1 MADDDN
7 DTISKLDSGA
17 LEPLGCGP
25 PIVGIGASAGGIQAL
40 RTFFKSLPERT
51 GAAFV
56 VIVHLAPEHHS
67 ELPHIL
73 AARTKIPVSQVNE
86 AVPIEADHVYV
97 TPPDRQLEITDNH
110 IAAVAFEHPRARR
123 APIDIFFRSLAE
135 QHGDG
140 FAVILSGAGSDGS
153 IGLKFVK
160 EADGI
165 ILVQDPDEA
174 EYGSM
179 PRNAIATG
187 LADFIMPVRDMGQ
200 KLAELV
206 ESKAHVAA
214 MLAQRNDQAYVKRI
228 LSLVRSRTGHDFS
241 QYKKSTVLRRMQRRA
256 QVTRQDNF
264 ADYFKFLRENVEE
277 VQALLGD
284 LLISVTTFFR
294 DPKAFE
300 ALATDVVPRLFAD
313 RKTGSPIR
321 VWVPGCATGEEAY
334 SIAMLLLE
342 ETARHQSHPELQ
354 VFASDLDVG
363 ALGVA
368 REGRYSTAIAA
379 DVSDRRLLRFFSKE
393 GDHYRVKHDLRESV
407 LFASHS
413 LLKDPPFGRLDLVSC
428 RNLLIYLDRALQQRA
443 CGIFHYALNSDG
455 FLFLGSSES
464 AETPAHL
471 FRVINRD
478 ARIYQ
483 STGRQAGSPFA
494 LPQLLVGGAEGRG
507 PLPQAM
513 RTPAAA
519 GAPGEGHYH
528 RQSLETAAP
537 PSVLVD
543 DLHRAINLSETA
555 GRYVQ
560 PPAGPLSNDI
570 SELVRPELRFDLRAA
585 LIRAF
590 ERRET
595 TLSLP
600 IMVRFNGE
608 GRLVYVQV
616 KPLGSD
622 ENTPPHHA
630 LVFFIEGGPIDE
642 HAASPESGRR
652 DVAGAAKETV
662 RQLREELALT
672 QNRLKSVRV
681 DSETT
686 TEELRAAN
694 EELQSI
700 NEEYR
705 STSEELETSKEEL
718 QSINEELQ
726 TVNAELKDKLES
738 VSRAHNDL
746 QNLMAATDV
755 GVLFLDSKFRIKR
768 FTPHIMDL
776 FNVTHADE
784 GRPVTDF
791 THQLEYDGLLDD
803 ATTVLRDLSFVER
816 EVASRARRWYLLR
829 LRPYRTLDNRID
841 GVVVTFIDVTERRAA
856 EEALRRSEGR
866 LRQMI
871 QLVELSREPVCVWEF
886 DNEIIEWNRGSE
898 ALFGYSR
905 DEALGRERLSLMSA
919 DAPGP
924 ALADIQREVLEKGSW
939 NGEVRY
945 TAKDGRPLTVEAR
958 IELFPLDGRRLV
970 LETNHDITERKSWE
984 RRQQLLLDEL
994 THRVKNT
1001 LTVVQSMARQTQRG
1015 ATSLEDFVERFD
1027 GRLAA
1032 LASAHKLLANS
1043 EWKGAELDALVRQQ
1057 LGPYAMERP
1066 ERIHLSGE
1074 PVLLPAHLA
1083 TPFGLVLHELATN
1096 AAKHGSLSLA
1106 TGGVELDWRFDT
1118 KAAGRTL
1125 TVTWRE
1131 RGGPPV
1137 KKPATTSFGCRL
1149 IQKGLPDATV
1159 QHDFRPDGVVCTIT
1173 LPLRGAEVGAS
1184 ALPDSAGS

>member
-1 MADDDN
+1 MADDDS
-7 DTISKLDSGA
+7 DTISKLDSGL
-17 LEPLGCGP
+17 LEPLGFGP

-51 GAAFV
+51 GVAFV

-73 AARTKIPVSQVNE
+73 AARTKMPVSQVNE

-97 TPPDRQLEITDNH
+97 TPPDRQLEITTDNH

-140 FAVILSGAGSDGS
+140 FAIILSGAGSDGS
-153 IGLKFVK
+153 AGLKFIR
-160 EADGI
+160 EAGGI
-165 ILVQDPDEA
+165 ILVQDPDDA

-187 LADFIMPVRDMGQ
+187 LADFIVPVRDMGQ

-214 MLAQRNDQAYVKRI
+214 MLAQRNDQACVKRI

-313 RKTGSPIR
+313 RKIDSPIR

-334 SIAMLLLE
+334 SIAILLLE
-342 ETARHQSHPELQ
+342 EAARHESRPELQ

-368 REGRYSTAIAA
+368 REGRYPTTIAA
-379 DVSDRRLLRFFSKE
+379 DVSDRRLLRFFSRE
-393 GDHYRVKHDLRESV
+393 GDHYRVKHELRETV

-413 LLKDPPFGRLDLVSC
+413 LLKDPPFSRLDLISC
-428 RNLLIYLDRALQQRA
+428 RNLLIYLDRELQHRA

-464 AETPAHL
+464 AETPAQL
-471 FRVINRD
+471 FRVINRET
-478 ARIYQ
+478 RIYQ
-483 STGRQAGSPFA
+483 SAGRQAGTPYA
-494 LPQLLVGGAEGRG
+494 LPQLLGGAQGRG
-507 PLPQAM
+507 PLPRAI
-513 RTPAAA
+513 RPPVAL
-519 GAPGEGHYH
+519 GAPGEGRYH
-528 RQSLETAAP
+528 RQSLETTAP

-555 GRYVQ
+555 GRFVQ
-560 PPAGPLSNDI
+560 PPAGPLSGDI
-570 SELVRPELRFDLRAA
+570 SDLVRPELRFDLRAA

-600 IMVRFNGE
+600 IMVRFDGE
-608 GRLVYVQV
+608 RHLVYVQV
-616 KPLGSD
+616 RPLSHD
-622 ENTPPHHA
+622 EDTPPHRA

-642 HAASPESGRR
+642 HAAGPESGRR
-652 DVAGAAKETV
+652 DVADAAKETV

-672 QNRLKSVRV
+672 QNRLKSVREG
-681 DSETT
+681 SETT

-755 GVLFLDSKFRIKR
+755 GVLFLDNKFRIKR
-768 FTPHIMDL
+768 FTPHIKDL
-776 FNVTHADE
+776 FNVTYADE

-791 THQLEYDGLLDD
+791 THQLEYDGLFDD
-803 ATTVLRDLSFVER
+803 VTTVLRDLSFIER

-829 LRPYRTLDNRID
+829 LRPYRTLDNKID
-841 GVVVTFIDVTERRAA
+841 GVVVTFIDVTERRAT
-856 EEALRRSEGR
+856 EEALRRSDGR

-898 ALFGYSR
+898 TLFGYSR
-905 DEALGRERLSLMSA
+905 DEALGRERLSLMTA
-919 DAPGP
+919 GAPGP
-924 ALADIQREVLEKGSW
+924 TLADIQHEVLEKGSW

-958 IELFPLDGRRLV
+958 IELFPLEGRRLV
-970 LETNHDITERKSWE
+970 LETNHDITERKTWE
-984 RRQQLLLDEL
+984 HRQQLLLGEL

-1001 LTVVQSMARQTQRG
+1001 LTVVQSMAHQTQRG
-1015 ATSLEDFVERFD
+1015 ATSIEDFVERFD
-1027 GRLAA
+1027 GRLDA
-1032 LASAHKLLANS
+1032 LASAHKLLVDS
-1043 EWKGAELDALVRQQ
+1043 DWKGAELGALVRQQ

-1074 PVLLPAHLA
+1074 AVLLPAHLA

-1106 TGGVELDWRFDT
+1106 TGGVELSWRLDT
-1118 KAAGRTL
+1118 MAGGRTL

-1131 RGGPPV
+1131 HGGPPV
-1137 KKPATTSFGCRL
+1137 KKPATTSFGRRL
-1149 IQKGLPDATV
+1149 IQRGLPDATV
-1159 QHDFRPDGVVCTIT
+1159 QLDFASDGVVCTIT
-1173 LPLRGAEVGAS
+1173 LPLHGAEVGAS
-1184 ALPDSAGS
+1184 ALPDSAES

>member
-1 MADDDN
+1 MAEGDN
-7 DTISKLDSGA
+7 GGSAPNAGRP
-17 LEPLGCGP
+17 EPLGAEP
-25 PIVGIGASAGGIQAL
+25 AIVGIGASAGGIQAL
-40 RTFFKSLPERT
+40 QTLFESLPENT
-51 GAAFV
+51 GVAFV

-67 ELPHIL
+67 ELPRIL
-73 AARTKIPVSQVNE
+73 AARTRMPVSQVNE
-86 AVPIEADHVYV
+86 AVPLEADHVYV
-97 TPPDRQLEITDNH
+97 TPPDRQLEIADNH
-110 IAAVAFEHPRARR
+110 IAAVEFEHPRARR
-123 APIDIFFRSLAE
+123 APIDLFFRSLAE

-140 FAVILSGAGSDGS
+140 FAIILSGAGSDGS
-153 IGLKFVK
+153 VGLKFVK
-160 EADGI
+160 EAGGI

-179 PRNAIATG
+179 PRSAIATG
-187 LADFIMPVRDMGQ
+187 LADFIVPLRDMGQ
-200 KLAELV
+200 RLADLV
-206 ESKAHVAA
+206 RSKAHIAA
-214 MLAQRNDQAYVKRI
+214 RLAQRNDQAFVQRI

-256 QVTRQDNF
+256 QVTRQETF

-300 ALATDVVPRLFAD
+300 ALAKDVMPRLFED
-313 RKTGSPIR
+313 HKIDSPVR

-334 SIAMLLLE
+334 SIAMLLIE
-342 ETARHQSHPELQ
+342 EASRHDLRPDIQ

-368 REGRYSTAIAA
+368 REGRYPMAIAA
-379 DVSDRRLLRFFSKE
+379 DVSDQRLRRFFSKE

-413 LLKDPPFGRLDLVSC
+413 LLKDPPFGRLDLISC
-428 RNLLIYLDRALQQRA
+428 RNLLIYLDRELQQRA
-443 CGIFHYALNSDG
+443 CGIFHYALNADG

-471 FRVINRD
+471 FRVIDRD
-478 ARIYQ
+478 ARIYR

-494 LPQLLVGGAEGRG
+494 LPQLLSGGAQGRG
-507 PLPQAM
+507 PLPQAV
-513 RTPAAA
+513 RAPAAA
-519 GAPGEGHYH
+519 SAPGEGHYH
-528 RQSLETAAP
+528 RQSLEAAAP

-543 DLHRAINLSETA
+543 DLHRAINLSDTA

-600 IMVRFNGE
+600 IMVGFNGE
-608 GRLVYVQV
+608 RHLVYVQV
-616 KPLGSD
+616 KPLASD
-622 ENTPPHHA
+622 ENTPPRHA
-630 LVFFIEGGPIDE
+630 LVFFIEGGAIDE
-642 HAASPESGRR
+642 HIASAEGKSG
-652 DVAGAAKETV
+652 DAGGPAKETI
-662 RQLREELALT
+662 RQLREEPVLT
-672 QNRLKSVRV
+672 QNRLKSVREG
-681 DSETT
+681 SETT

-726 TVNAELKDKLES
+726 TVNAELKSKLES
-738 VSRAHNDL
+738 ISRAHNDL

-755 GVLFLDSKFRIKR
+755 GVLFLDTEFKINR
-768 FTPHIMDL
+768 FTPHIMEL

-784 GRPVTDF
+784 GRPITDF
-791 THQLEYDGLLDD
+791 THQLTYDGLLGDVS
-803 ATTVLRDLSFVER
+803 AVLRDLTFLER
-816 EVASRARRWYLLR
+816 EVVSRAGRWYLTR
-829 LRPYRTLDNRID
+829 LRPYRTLDNKID
-841 GVVVTFIDVTERRAA
+841 GVVVTFIDVTKRRAA
-856 EEALRRSEGR
+856 EEALRQSEGR
-866 LRQMI
+866 LRQMT
-871 QLVELSREPVCVWEF
+871 QLVEMSREPVCVWEI
-886 DNEIIEWNRGSE
+886 DNGIIEWNRGSE

-905 DEALGRERLSLMSA
+905 DEALGQKRLSLLSA
-919 DAPGP
+919 DASG
-924 ALADIQREVLEKGSW
+924 ASFADLQHDLQETGSW

-945 TAKDGRPLTVEAR
+945 VAKDGRQLTVETR
-958 IELFPLDGRRLV
+958 IELFPFEGRRLV

-984 RRQQLLLDEL
+984 RRQQLLLSEL

-1001 LTVVQSMARQTQRG
+1001 LAVVQSMAHQTRRG
-1015 ATSLEDFVERFD
+1015 TSSLDAFMDCFD
-1027 GRLAA
+1027 GRLEA
-1032 LASAHKLLANS
+1032 LASAHKLLVDS
-1043 EWKGAELDALVRQQ
+1043 EWKGADLGALARNQ
-1057 LGPYAMERP
+1057 LRPYAMDRP

-1074 PVLLPAHLA
+1074 PVLLPAYLA

-1096 AAKHGSLSLA
+1096 AAKHGALSLA
-1106 TGGVELDWRFDT
+1106 SGTIDVSWRLDATG
-1118 KAAGRTL
+1118 AARTL
-1125 TVTWRE
+1125 TVEWRE
-1131 RGGPPV
+1131 QGGPPV
-1137 KKPATTSFGCRL
+1137 EIPVATSFGCRL
-1149 IQKGLPDATV
+1149 IQGGLPDATV
-1159 QHDFRPDGVVCTIT
+1159 RHEFNPEGVVCTII
-1173 LPLRGAEVGAS
+1173 LPMVAAEADE
-1184 ALPDSAGS
+1184 PIQ